1 MPRVNKSARGKK
13 RWVGVEFESGA
24 TSNRQLIRSLSE
36 DLDTVE
42 IAWVSD
48 NEKPLILGVKLQ
60 EYQELKKKIGEA
72 AGVRSLTSSG
82 KIRLVKSRLSSFR
95 N

>member
-1 MPRVNKSARGKK
+1 GKK

-48 NEKPLILGVKLQ
+48 NEKTLILGVKLQ
-60 EYQELKKKIGEA
+60 EYQELKKKIDEA

>member
-1 MPRVNKSARGKK
+1 
-13 RWVGVEFESGA
+13 
-24 TSNRQLIRSLSE
+24 
-36 DLDTVE
+36 
-42 IAWVSD
+42 
-48 NEKPLILGVKLQ
+48 LGVKLQ

-82 KIRLVKSRLSSFR
+82 KIRLVKSRLSSLR

>member
-1 MPRVNKSARGKK
+1 MNKSARGKK

-24 TSNRQLIRSLSE
+24 TVNRQLIRSLSE

-48 NEKPLILGVKLQ
+48 NEKTLILG
-60 EYQELKKKIGEA
+60 
-72 AGVRSLTSSG
+72 
-82 KIRLVKSRLSSFR
+82 
-95 N
+95 

>member
-13 RWVGVEFESGA
+13 RWGGVEFESGA

-48 NEKPLILGVKLQ
+48 NEKTLILGVKLQ

-82 KIRLVKSRLSSFR
+82 KIRLVKSRLSSHR

>member
-1 MPRVNKSARGKK
+1 MPRVNKYARGKK

-36 DLDTVE
+36 DLNTVE

-48 NEKPLILGVKLQ
+48 NEKTLILGVKLQ
-60 EYQELKKKIGEA
+60 EYQELKKKIDEA

>member
-1 MPRVNKSARGKK
+1 MSRVNKSARGKR

-36 DLDTVE
+36 NLDTVE
-42 IAWVSD
+42 IAWISD
-48 NEKPLILGVKLQ
+48 DEKTLILGVKLQ
-60 EYQELKKKIGEA
+60 EYQELKRNIGEA
-72 AGVRSLTSSG
+72 AGVRTLTSSG